1 VGIQPFKLP
10 AFLGLAIFSLCFLL
24 PVKAHAYLDPG
35 TGSYIFQM
43 LIAGFIATAFA
54 VKMYWK
60 KIKSFLNHTFSKDQK
75 ARGDD
80 A

>member
-1 VGIQPFKLP
+1 MGSQ
-10 AFLGLAIFSLCFLL
+10 LCKICVYTGFALL
-24 PVKAHAYLDPG
+24 SFCVLFPVKAHAYLDPG

-60 KIKSFLNHTFSKDQK
+60 KIKSFLNNTFSRGQK